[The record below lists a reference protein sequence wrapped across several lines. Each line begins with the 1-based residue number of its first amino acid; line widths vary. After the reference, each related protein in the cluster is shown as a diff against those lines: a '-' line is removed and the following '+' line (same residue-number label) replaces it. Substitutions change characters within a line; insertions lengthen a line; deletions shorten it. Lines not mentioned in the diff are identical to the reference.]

1 MRGMHHSTGRGFC
14 LSDCGTG
21 STNRQFCPE
30 QGIHF
35 AHSDSGTRS
44 GLRLLFSCQNRAAK
58 EHCCCSRLCPAAG
71 LLKHANFDLKV
82 NCVSHFGTLQGIY
95 YHHFVWNR
103 AAKLCLFSLE
113 QGQVPM
119 HSAAHPRPKLRGR
132 VMSRKPTHEETENSV
147 SNGTLLVH
155 LLERVFPK
163 NGVASSS
170 KSTACG
176 LNENLI

>member
-1 MRGMHHSTGRGFC
+1 MRGCATQQGVVFASLTV
-14 LSDCGTG
+14 
-21 STNRQFCPE
+21 E
-30 QGIHF
+30 QGLQIGSSVQNRVYFLPIPTLEHVRVRVTF
-35 AHSDSGTRS
+35 LLPESRCKRT
-44 GLRLLFSCQNRAAK
+44 LLLFPLV
-58 EHCCCSRLCPAAG
+58 SRCRFTQTC
-71 LLKHANFDLKV
+71 NFDLKV

-95 YHHFVWNR
+95 YHHLVWNR

-119 HSAAHPRPKLRGR
+119 HSAAHPHPTLRGR

-147 SNGTLLVH
+147 SNGALLVH